1 MTVHVCF
8 FTLCK
13 CEHETKEDKESL
25 GDESNHLIRCNGA
38 LASES
43 ILLHTC
49 FPTGCIGFKINL
61 RIGKQRK
68 GDLIE
73 AVNCDCGSEIANV
86 L

>member
-1 MTVHVCF
+1 M
-8 FTLCK
+8 
-13 CEHETKEDKESL
+13 KEDKVSL
-25 GDESNHLIRCNGA
+25 GDESDHLIRCNGA
-38 LASES
+38 LSSES
-43 ILLHTC
+43 MIVTC

-73 AVNCDCGSEIANV
+73 AVNCDCESEIANV